1 MVKTGITLIFLMFL
15 GIGTACPQGHRKT
28 APPARAADTSGTIQ
42 RLEAELR
49 LALLKH
55 EPSWFEEHLAQTYTD
70 VDALGNVH
78 SRAEA
83 IAYYRSPDLSIDVY
97 NLSEGTARTFNGDL
111 VILTGKLEIQG
122 TLKDQ
127 SLSGTFRFTRIW
139 VKQGIDEWE
148 LAGMQLT
155 RIPL

>member
-1 MVKTGITLIFLMFL
+1 MVKTGLKLICSVVL
-15 GIGTACPQGHRKT
+15 TVCVACPQAHRKPA
-28 APPARAADTSGTIQ
+28 APRAADTSDTIQ
-42 RLEAELR
+42 RLEADLR

-78 SRAEA
+78 SRAQA
-83 IAYYRSPDLSIDVY
+83 IEYYRSPDLSIDVY

-122 TLKDQ
+122 TLRDQ
-127 SLSGTFRFTRIW
+127 SLSGNFRFTRIW
-139 VKQGIDEWE
+139 VKQGTDNWE

>member
-1 MVKTGITLIFLMFL
+1 MTVAVQLFCILLALSSL
-15 GIGTACPQGHRKT
+15 GSAQAHRK
-28 APPARAADTSGTIQ
+28 AASQPHAADTSATIQ

-55 EPSWFEEHLAQTYTD
+55 EPSWFEEHLAESYTD
-70 VDALGNVH
+70 IDATGKVR
-78 SRAEA
+78 SRAEVLE
-83 IAYYRSPDLSIDVY
+83 YYRSPDLSIDTY
-97 NLSEGTARTFNGDL
+97 NLSEGTARTYNGDL

-127 SLSGTFRFTRIW
+127 SLSGNFRFTRIW
-139 VKQGIDEWE
+139 VKQGIDNWE

-155 RIPL
+155 RIPG